1 MLGQLVGGLIG
12 GHHDSKKVK
21 GTVVMMKKNA
31 LDFTDLAG
39 SLTDKIFEALG
50 QKVSFQLISSVQSDP
65 GKFITSHALY
75 ILHYFICYTD
85 RIKIITKDGF
95 NINFICVV

>member
-1 MLGQLVGGLIG
+1 MFSNTVGELFG

-39 SLTDKIFEALG
+39 SLTDKIFEVLG
-50 QKVSFQLISSVQSDP
+50 QKSTVSPTIGVLEV
-65 GKFITSHALY
+65 
-75 ILHYFICYTD
+75 
-85 RIKIITKDGF
+85 
-95 NINFICVV
+95 